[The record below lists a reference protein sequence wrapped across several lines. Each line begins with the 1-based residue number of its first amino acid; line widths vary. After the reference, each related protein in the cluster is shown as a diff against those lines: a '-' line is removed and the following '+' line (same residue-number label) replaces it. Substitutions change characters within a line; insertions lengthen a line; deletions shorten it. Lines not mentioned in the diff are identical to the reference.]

1 MKYSFHGNNVII
13 VNGKVISSG
22 NFSDANSKKIEE
34 QKSVNAIGISRIDVD
49 CDFGDIQMNVSD
61 TDSVSAH
68 LYGEVITEGSLK
80 FDVSSSADLIKIK
93 AKFTGSQI
101 CGTLKLQIDIPTKMF
116 EEIHANSESGRI
128 TISKGVKSERF
139 NLKTMNGMIESYAT
153 FKELKALT
161 MNGREKINVDAN
173 SDVYLDVSTM
183 NGRIEIKLHNISNC
197 QLSAS
202 SMNGTVKRSCQ
213 RAIDGFTAYGKVST
227 MNGRVSIE

>member
-22 NFSDANSKKIEE
+22 NFSDASSKKIDE

-93 AKFTGSQI
+93 VEFTGSQI
-101 CGTLKLQIDIPTKMF
+101 SGTLKLQIDIPTKMF
-116 EEIHANSESGRI
+116 EEIHANSGDGRI

-139 NLKTMNGMIESYAT
+139 NLKTMNGSEEIY
-153 FKELKALT
+153 
-161 MNGREKINVDAN
+161 VDAN

-183 NGRIEIKLHNISNC
+183 NGRIKIKLHNISNC

-202 SMNGTVKRSCQ
+202 SMNGTVKRSY
-213 RAIDGFTAYGKVST
+213 RRVIDGFTAYGKVST
-227 MNGRVSIE
+227 MNGKVSIE